1 VTSARQAVQRLAA
14 QRIAGPPQP
23 IRSRETRPDVVD
35 WLLVDLPVDPGS
47 PLPVTPRRLRIRRAA
62 LLGATALT
70 TVVVAFTVT
79 TGGSRTGPGPSRDT
93 TAAVGSATTDPTSHP
108 TAVPTVDPTVP
119 PIVPGSTPT
128 WAAPTD
134 CAAQMPV
141 APDWDRSRPGPAA
154 HIGQVS
160 SVTICAYD
168 TSPAASSHPLEAWT
182 SRRVLASDAQAI
194 ADSIDAA
201 HPGPV
206 PDGCSGDSVGVGQGY
221 ETHRPELGPLPA
233 APRNRLS
240 TTVFLHF
247 RRSDG
252 STEEAVGH
260 YFGCTGRWIVTSTG
274 ISQATMAQMVA
285 SLLTDKDPHIGLVV
299 DDSLPVH

>member
-1 VTSARQAVQRLAA
+1 MTSARRAVQRMAA

-23 IRSRETRPDVVD
+23 TRSRETRPEVVE
-35 WLLVDLPVDPGS
+35 WLLVDLPADPGS
-47 PLPVTPRRLRIRRAA
+47 PPPGTPPRLWIRRAA

-70 TVVVAFTVT
+70 TAVVAFTVT
-79 TGGSRTGPGPSRDT
+79 TGGSRTAPNPSRET
-93 TAAVGSATTDPTSHP
+93 TATAGSATTN
-108 TAVPTVDPTVP
+108 PTVP
-119 PIVPGSTPT
+119 PVAPRPTPT

-134 CAAQMPV
+134 CAARLPG

-160 SVTICAYD
+160 SVTVCAYFTIPS
-168 TSPAASSHPLEAWT
+168 TSAHPLEAWT
-182 SRRVLASDAQAI
+182 SRRVTATDAQAI
-194 ADSIDAA
+194 ADAIDSA

-206 PDGCSGDSVGVGQGY
+206 ADGCSGNRVGIGRGY
-221 ETHRPELGPLPA
+221 MTHRLEPPPLPA
-233 APRNRLS
+233 TMKNQFG

-260 YFGCTGRWIVTSTG
+260 YFGCTGRWIATSTG

-285 SLLTDKDPHIGLVV
+285 SLLPDKDPDIGLVV